1 MTWISETELE
11 NIHSKAQYYTRESL
25 QQSTN
30 LEFYLNDL
38 LLLYKTNNT
47 SKISNI
53 IDKLKIMNKIIQEND
68 NKYCEVINR
77 TIVNYKKDAALST
90 QRFEKIETEVK

>member
-1 MTWISETELE
+1 MAWISEVELE
-11 NIHSKAQYYTRESL
+11 NILSKAQYYTRENV

-38 LLLYKTNNT
+38 LSIYKTNNT
-47 SKISNI
+47 AKLSNI
-53 IDKLKIMNKIIQEND
+53 IDELKIMNKIIQEND

-77 TIVNYKKDAALST
+77 TIVNYKKDATLST
-90 QRFEKIETEVK
+90 KHFEEIETEAK